1 MSTPPPPLVFAQAIA
16 PLLLGSIFAS
26 PLYGIALAQGISYY
40 RSYPRDNKF
49 VKCSVGIPPGG
60 IVYNGAHSSLGRI
73 VAVSPELLHPHSLR
87 LELIFYYSLIDSV
100 HMFSLA
106 NAVLVWYLRAVPDPQ
121 YPPSMIASTF
131 ASYVTTALVQSVR
144 KAVGGPLYYRV
155 YLVNVF
161 TSTSDASFAPASGLK
176 GVLVLCQL
184 GGGLGLHIFSHSI
197 LGQLIQL
204 RSDAMIDKLIFYFI
218 GISTLSSVFALLNL
232 VTWVAMPNNIIF
244 VIFHSIISKRALS
257 LSGIFSLDLTL
268 QPSVYVNSL
277 LVTLNSRQQF
287 RRNLSNSN
295 GVDTSKEDGVIPLST
310 FVAEA

>member
-49 VKCSVGIPPGG
+49 VKCSV
-60 IVYNGAHSSLGRI
+60 A
-73 VAVSPELLHPHSLR
+73 LLL
-87 LELIFYYSLIDSV
+87 LIDSV

-106 NAVLVWYLRAVPDPQ
+106 NAVLVWYLRAVPDSQ

-131 ASYVTTALVQSVR
+131 ASYVTTALVQSAFTLRVWILYE
-144 KAVGGPLYYRV
+144 KQWAVP
-155 YLVNVF
+155 
-161 TSTSDASFAPASGLK
+161 SII

-184 GGGLGLHIFSHSI
+184 GGGLGMAVNMGVSGSFNDVHDANSTIFGNLELASAMICDLMICITLVYS
-197 LGQLIQL
+197 L
-204 RSDAMIDKLIFYFI
+204 RKNRSGIKASDAMIDKLIFYFI

-244 VIFHSIISKRALS
+244 VIFHSIISKL
-257 LSGIFSLDLTL
+257 
-268 QPSVYVNSL
+268 YVNSL

>member
-49 VKCSVGIPPGG
+49 VKCSV
-60 IVYNGAHSSLGRI
+60 A
-73 VAVSPELLHPHSLR
+73 LLLLVPDSFVRTPSVLNF
-87 LELIFYYSLIDSV
+87 IIYYSLIDSV

-106 NAVLVWYLRAVPDPQ
+106 NAVLVWYLRAVPDSQ

-144 KAVGGPLYYRV
+144 KAMGGSLYYCA

-204 RSDAMIDKLIFYFI
+204 KSDAMIDKLIFYFI

-244 VIFHSIISKRALS
+244 VIFHSIISKL
-257 LSGIFSLDLTL
+257 
-268 QPSVYVNSL
+268 YVNSL